1 MKVEILKTHNRFEL
15 QCPYNSKVLRI
26 IRRIKKRY
34 YCRKTKI
41 WYLPLEEYA
50 AFKDQLSDYPEFEI
64 EVKESKPVVFIK
76 TIADR
81 IEIKFSKFVNEFKTY
96 LDFDDRRYNASEK
109 KISMPKEH
117 LEAVIKLSKEFEF
130 EIVVT
135 DEILVD

>member
-1 MKVEILKTHNRFEL
+1 MKVEILKTHNRFQL
-15 QCPYNSKVLRI
+15 QCPYNTKVLRI

-34 YCRKTKI
+34 YCKNTKA

-81 IEIKFSKFVNEFKTY
+81 IEIKFSRFIDEFKKY
-96 LDFDDRRYNASEK
+96 LDFEGRRYNSVK
-109 KISMPKEH
+109 KITMPKEH
-117 LEAVIKLSKEFEF
+117 LESVIK
-130 EIVVT
+130 
-135 DEILVD
+135 

>member
-1 MKVEILKTHNRFEL
+1 MKVPILKTHNRFQL
-15 QCPYNSKVLRI
+15 QCAYNSKVLRI

-34 YCRKTKI
+34 YCRKTKT

-81 IEIKFSKFVNEFKTY
+81 IEIKFSKFVDEFKKY
-96 LDFDDRRYNASEK
+96 LDFDGVRYNASEK

-117 LEAVIKLSKEFEF
+117 LEAVIKLTNEFQF